1 MKEGTCPV
9 KPPLALLRYL
19 LLLAAAV
26 ATPYTIDIS
35 SYPVYI
41 AQILLLVLV
50 VRVREAIA
58 PEPWRLPLT
67 LAESAWAVWIA
78 TQYGG
83 AMYAVFWSTLLSLFE
98 KRSNHNRMPATM
110 LLFAAMNVSMLPH
123 GSDWLLPAN
132 LGFCM
137 GAVVL
142 LRSARMEVGREDL
155 QELYD
160 ELRRKHY
167 ELDEARKRMF
177 EYAQKVED
185 SAQAEERNRIA
196 REIHDDLGHKLIRL
210 KMMLEAVLHIMPAQ
224 PDKGLELIRQVRD
237 QLTDSMETM
246 RKTVRRLKP
255 DDADI
260 QSWSLDRLM
269 EELSHEP
276 GFRIRYRVTGRPV
289 PLYPSCEIVL
299 YRNAQEAITNA
310 IRHGKA
316 DELDVELCYA
326 DTSLSLTVSNN
337 GALPQ
342 SLNQRGLGLSGME
355 ERTRLLGGE
364 LAFEMDGRFAVTTRI
379 PLIRS

>member
-1 MKEGTCPV
+1 MN
-9 KPPLALLRYL
+9 PPLALLRYL
-19 LLLAAAV
+19 VFLAAAV
-26 ATPYTIDIS
+26 ALPFNVEIPV
-35 SYPVYI
+35 YPVYI
-41 AQILLLVLV
+41 AQILLLLFI
-50 VRVREAIA
+50 VRSREAFV
-58 PEPWRLPLT
+58 PERWSLPLT
-67 LAESAWAVWIA
+67 LAETAWALWLTI
-78 TQYGG
+78 QYGG
-83 AMYAVFWSTLLSLFE
+83 VLYALFWSTLLSVFD
-98 KRSNHNRMPATM
+98 KRGTGNRMNAAI
-110 LLFAAMNVSMLPH
+110 LLLAAMNAGLNLSGSLP
-123 GSDWLLPAN
+123 GTLLPAN
-132 LGFCM
+132 LGFCT
-137 GAVVL
+137 AAFVL
-142 LRSARMEVGREDL
+142 FRSARMEVGREEL
-155 QELYD
+155 QQLYD

-167 ELDEARKRMF
+167 ELDEARKRII
-177 EYAQKVED
+177 EYAKKVED

-255 DDADI
+255 DEADI

-269 EELSHEP
+269 EELSREP
-276 GFRIRYRVTGRPV
+276 GFRIRYRVTGIPV

-299 YRNAQEAITNA
+299 YRNTQEAITNA

-316 DELDVELCYA
+316 DEVDVELRYA

-337 GALPQ
+337 GVLPEDWG
-342 SLNQRGLGLSGME
+342 NRGLGLSGME

-364 LAFEMDGRFAVTTRI
+364 LEFELNGRFAVTTRI